1 MHLSVASCTSFRLWV
16 YNVVLTVVASLRNNF
31 SFFETFQLWPAINKW
46 FCASKADGK
55 TIGGNSFFSFSLG
68 RTSNAEQ

>member
-1 MHLSVASCTSFRLWV
+1 MDSGTAFRLLVCKKVLSV
-16 YNVVLTVVASLRNNF
+16 VVSLRNNF
-31 SFFETFQLWPAINKW
+31 SFLNTFQLWPAINKR

-55 TIGGNSFFSFSLG
+55 TIGGNSFFGFSPG

>member
-1 MHLSVASCTSFRLWV
+1 MHLSVASCTSFRLLV
-16 YNVVLTVVASLRNNF
+16 FNVVLSVAASLHNNF
-31 SFFETFQLWPAINKW
+31 SFFETFQLWPAINKR

-55 TIGGNSFFSFSLG
+55 TIAGNSFFSFSPG